1 MESVLRGRAVSL
13 QGYPYR
19 TGRRVRWAWLCAL
32 GLMLAIAWPTAAQIA
47 PTLPS
52 TSNPPSQVKRFGNV
66 EVAPV
71 RLPLLQTPLVEVTAP
86 TVYDRS
92 DPAQQ
97 QASVEQRAAQVSAN
111 LNRGLDRFRDAGRI
125 QVVVSQLNGEPILLL
140 SDGQSQPI
148 RLVTVT
154 SLDAEYNGLSQA
166 ELAEQWRSQIQA
178 AIERSRQVLSPR
190 QWFVTLREVAR
201 ILLIA
206 AIATLIF
213 WGIQRELNY
222 RAAQLEAQQRAAAAA
237 AIESEAPPEPAE
249 SEPVSRLLLQRSRLL
264 NRLRHSGSLEGQLSW
279 NQGLRW
285 LLFWLL
291 IAIWYWA
298 SFRIITVTPILDQ
311 FRDEWLNVP
320 IRLMGL
326 WFASGIA
333 IRIAHLLIERSA
345 KAWDRTNL
353 LAVEGDQ
360 RRRDLR
366 ITTIVRASKGLA
378 TVLIVFAVLLAVL
391 NTLGLPASSVL
402 AGSAIL
408 GLAISF
414 GSQSLVKDLVNGC
427 LILVEDQFAV
437 GDVINLNGQGGL
449 VETLNLRVT
458 QIRDAEGGLITIPN
472 STISQVRNLS
482 RTWSR
487 VDFNLE
493 VGWENNV
500 DRVLAC
506 LQQVTEQLYAEPEW
520 QALICEP
527 PEVLGV
533 DAITHQGLLIKVW
546 IKTQPLMQWKV
557 GRELRRRVHQALQAA
572 NISIG
577 RPQTVCYW
585 PELEGQKPSAEAIA
599 RGQR

>member
-1 MESVLRGRAVSL
+1 MSL
-13 QGYPYR
+13 QGYPHR

-190 QWFVTLREVAR
+190 QWFVTLREVAQ

-279 NQGLRW
+279 NRGLRW

-500 DRVLAC
+500 DQVLAC
-506 LQQVTEQLYAEPEW
+506 LRRVTEQLYAEPDWRE
-520 QALICEP
+520 LICEP

-533 DAITHQGLLIKVW
+533 DAIAHQGLMIKVW

-557 GRELRRRVHQALQAA
+557 GRELRRRVHQALQAEG
-572 NISIG
+572 ISIG
-577 RPQTVCYW
+577 RPQQVVYW
-585 PELEGQKPSAEAIA
+585 PDLEGQPQLEEAIA

>member
-1 MESVLRGRAVSL
+1 MSL
-13 QGYPYR
+13 QGYPHR

-279 NQGLRW
+279 NRGLRW

-500 DRVLAC
+500 DQVLAC
-506 LQQVTEQLYAEPEW
+506 LRRVTEQLYAEPDWRE
-520 QALICEP
+520 LICEP

-533 DAITHQGLLIKVW
+533 DAIAHQGLMIKVW

-557 GRELRRRVHQALQAA
+557 GRELRRRVHQALQAEG
-572 NISIG
+572 ISIG
-577 RPQTVCYW
+577 RPQQVVYW
-585 PELEGQKPSAEAIA
+585 PDLEGQPQWEGAIA

>member
-1 MESVLRGRAVSL
+1 MESVLRGRTVGL
-13 QGYPYR
+13 QGYPHR
-19 TGRRVRWAWLCAL
+19 GRRRIRWAGLWVL
-32 GLMLAIAWPTAAQIA
+32 GLLLAIAWPSAAQVA
-47 PTLPS
+47 PALP
-52 TSNPPSQVKRFGNV
+52 TPASNPPAQVKRFGNV

-71 RLPLLQTPLVEVTAP
+71 RLPLLQTPLLEVTAP

-97 QASVEQRAAQVSAN
+97 QASVEQRATQISAN
-111 LNRGLDRFRDAGRI
+111 LRRALDRFQEAKTI

-140 SDGQSQPI
+140 SDGRSQPI

-154 SLDAEYNGLSQA
+154 SLDADYNGLSQA

-178 AIERSRQVLSPR
+178 EIERSRQILSPR
-190 QWFVTLREVAR
+190 NWLATLGAVAR
-201 ILLIA
+201 ILCLA
-206 AIATLIF
+206 AIASLLF
-213 WGIQRELNY
+213 WWVQRELNY
-222 RAAQLEAQQRAAAAA
+222 RAAQLEAQQRVPAAV
-237 AIESEAPPEPAE
+237 PEPSTQEAE
-249 SEPVSRLLLQRSRLL
+249 AEPLALLQQRSHLL
-264 NRLRHSGSLEGQLSW
+264 NRLRPVSVLDAKLSW
-279 NQGLRW
+279 NRWFRW

-291 IAIWYWA
+291 IALWYWA
-298 SFRIITVTPILDQ
+298 SFQIITVTPVLDQ

-320 IRLMGL
+320 IRLIGL
-326 WFASGIA
+326 WFAGGVA

-345 KAWDRTNL
+345 KAWERSAL
-353 LAVEGDQ
+353 LAVEGD
-360 RRRDLR
+360 RRRSELR
-366 ITTIVRASKGLA
+366 VTTIVRASKGLA
-378 TVLIVFAVLLAVL
+378 TALVAFAVLLAVL

-437 GDVINLNGQGGL
+437 GDVINVNGQGGL

-493 VGWENNV
+493 VGWENDV
-500 DRVLAC
+500 DQVLAC
-506 LQQVTEQLYAEPEW
+506 LTHVVENLYADPEW

-533 DAITHQGLLIKVW
+533 DAIAHQGVLIKIW

-557 GRELRRRVHQALQAA
+557 GRELRRRVHHALQAEG
-572 NISIG
+572 ISIG
-577 RPQTVCYW
+577 RPQQLVYW
-585 PELEGQKPSAEAIA
+585 PELEGQPQPEGAIA
-599 RGQR
+599 AGRH